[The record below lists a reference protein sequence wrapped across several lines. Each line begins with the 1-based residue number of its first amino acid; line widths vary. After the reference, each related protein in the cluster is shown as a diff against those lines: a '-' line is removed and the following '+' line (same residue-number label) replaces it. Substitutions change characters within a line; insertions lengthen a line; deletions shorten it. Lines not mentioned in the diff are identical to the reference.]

1 MASSSWRGSPWASSS
16 WRCSPWA
23 SSAAAIAT
31 ATARLT
37 SASRAAARRS
47 SFASADAA
55 RQKER
60 RVERR
65 HQRGEGDRDR
75 EGDERHHQA
84 NDPSP
89 HALSPGTR
97 RPRWVGRR
105 RAVKR
110 TAFKSGLGPQR
121 VMFAAGSDFHYV
133 DGRSAPPHEPMSQ
146 VSSPRGAANGLP
158 GRGSLS
164 SRSREISSGLSRAV
178 RELILWT
185 GRLRLV
191 PLLGYAL
198 SCLIIGLALGIR
210 LLLGDALQGVPYIT
224 IFPAV
229 IIATFLGGLGPGL
242 LAMALGGIGA
252 WFFCC
257 RSPIPGSSASM
268 SAWRSSWPT
277 CWWRASIAC

>member
-1 MASSSWRGSPWASSS
+1 
-16 WRCSPWA
+16 
-23 SSAAAIAT
+23 
-31 ATARLT
+31 
-37 SASRAAARRS
+37 
-47 SFASADAA
+47 
-55 RQKER
+55 
-60 RVERR
+60 
-65 HQRGEGDRDR
+65 
-75 EGDERHHQA
+75 
-84 NDPSP
+84 
-89 HALSPGTR
+89 
-97 RPRWVGRR
+97 
-105 RAVKR
+105 
-110 TAFKSGLGPQR
+110 
-121 VMFAAGSDFHYV
+121 
-133 DGRSAPPHEPMSQ
+133 MSQ

-164 SRSREISSGLSRAV
+164 SRSCEISSGLSRAV

-252 WFFCC
+252 WFLLLPQPYPWIFSLDERMAQLLAYVLVASFDCLLIDWLIKTAEHDATLA
-257 RSPIPGSSASM
+257 RRNELLMRELQHRVKITSSSFP
-268 SAWRSSWPT
+268 R
-277 CWWRASIAC
+277 C